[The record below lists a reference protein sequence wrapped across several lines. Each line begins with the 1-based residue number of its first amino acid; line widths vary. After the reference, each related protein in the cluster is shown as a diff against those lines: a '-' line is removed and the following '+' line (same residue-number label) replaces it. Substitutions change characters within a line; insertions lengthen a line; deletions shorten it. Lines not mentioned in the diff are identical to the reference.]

1 MTGEKT
7 FDVSLAGMSDCQAFL
22 ESICPSPKPQI
33 ILDEIVSNIVRCS
46 GATFFRIGYAK
57 EDESLRE
64 MTFPDDGVAFDPT
77 TESKAPDVTAA
88 LEDRA
93 VGGLGIFMV
102 KKMSKAVVYR
112 REGNLNILT
121 VTL

>member
-7 FDVSLAGMSDCQAFL
+7 FDVSLAGMSACQVFL
-22 ESICPSPKPQI
+22 ESICSSPKPQI

-46 GATFFRIGYAK
+46 GATFFRVGYAM
-57 EDESLRE
+57 EGGALRE
-64 MTFPDDGVAFDPT
+64 MTFTDDGAAFDPT
-77 TESKAPDVTAA
+77 TETKVPDVTAA